1 MKYWAD
7 LHIHSRYSIATSKEC
22 RPEHLELWARR
33 KGLTVIGTGDFTHP
47 AWRDELREKLIPA
60 GDGLWQL
67 KPEYRLETGVEIPGA
82 PEVRFIIS
90 GEISLIYKKNGR
102 TRKVHHLL
110 LLPGLD
116 EAERLAGRLEK
127 IGNIAADGRPILGL
141 DSRALLEMTLETC
154 AETIFIPAH
163 IWTPHFS
170 LFGANSGFD
179 TIEEC
184 FEDLTPAITALET
197 GLSSD
202 PAMNWRLSALDRFL
216 LVSNSDA
223 HSPANLGREANLFDT
238 ELSYPALRKALTPP
252 GEGFLGTVE
261 FFPEEGKYHWDG
273 HRACGIRWAPA
284 QTRQHQGRC
293 PVCGR
298 KVTTGV
304 LHRVEALAD
313 RAPGEKPAGARS
325 YERLVPLVQ
334 VIAAA
339 EGVGEKTKKA
349 AAIYWKLLQN
359 YGPELVVLREAPLDG
374 ILRSAGPLTTEGIR
388 RVRQGL
394 LEINPG
400 FDGEYGQVRIFQ
412 EEERQAYLG
421 QAALFAFAT
430 SGEDRR
436 ALPDYL
442 RLPTGKKGE
451 EEKEEQAAG
460 LPSLNPEQRK
470 AVTAGAPQV
479 LVVAGPGTGKT
490 RTLLHRVEF
499 LLGKGVEPAEITCV
513 TFTRK
518 AAAEMRE
525 RLRRLLT
532 PVYGTRKAGAIRVGT
547 FHQLCLDLLR
557 KSPAW
562 QERALVSEYELAGF
576 FREENGIRR
585 ALLAVSRLKNSNLLP
600 EDPEVP
606 EEWRDFYR
614 RYQEFLREEDL
625 MDYDE
630 ILVEAVRLLREGLVP
645 PEVRAGYR
653 HLLVDEFQDVTPLQY
668 QLVRLLAGTGATLFV
683 IGDPDQSI
691 YGFRGANAGVFADFR
706 RDYPAAAEIRLRLNY
721 RSTPVIISA
730 AQCLISRNPAPG
742 GRALLEPARPAPAG
756 PLITYLPAAGEKAE
770 SIAVVREIIRLV
782 GGTDMLSAHGSFRGS
797 KEGGS
802 YSFGDLAVLF
812 RTGRQAEALEEA
824 LCKEGL
830 PYKVAGERD
839 LFYLPRVR
847 ETVTFLHSLVEKE
860 DRLLLAALALP
871 CFFPGQEAMDKL
883 EALRRHDRQAFH
895 AALALADQEGF
906 PPAVREKL
914 STHHTSRQRY
924 QAILAEGVPAFLEEW
939 IKDRGWEEAEEM
951 ERLQGMAALS
961 HDPADFLARVI
972 HGKEQDLEREG
983 KRGPA
988 PEYIWLMTLHA
999 AKGLEFPVVL
1009 ITGLEEGLLPLAG
1022 EGTPEEIEE
1031 ERRLFYVGLTRA
1043 QKEVILFSAGRRRRF
1058 GPPARDTAPALP
1070 SRFLQELPE
1079 ENLQRRIIKK
1089 KPPKPAQP
1097 GLF

>member
-7 LHIHSRYSIATSKEC
+7 LHIHSRYSIATSKDC
-22 RPEHLELWARR
+22 CPEHLELWARR

-47 AWRDELREKLIPA
+47 VWREEIREKLMPA
-60 GDGLWQL
+60 GDGLWRL
-67 KPEYRLETGVEIPGA
+67 KPEYRMETGAEIPGA
-82 PEVRFIIS
+82 HEVRFIIS

-102 TRKVHHLL
+102 TRKIHHLL
-110 LLPGLD
+110 LLPGLE

-154 AETIFIPAH
+154 AEAIFIPAH

-184 FEDLTPAITALET
+184 FEDLTPEITALET

-202 PAMNWRLSALDRFL
+202 PAMNWQLSALDRFL

-223 HSPANLGREANLFDT
+223 HSPANLGREANLFATD
-238 ELSYPALRKALTPP
+238 LSYPAIRKALTPP
-252 GEGFLGTVE
+252 GEGFLGTLE

-284 QTRQHQGRC
+284 QTREHQGKC

-304 LHRVEALAD
+304 LHRVEVLAD
-313 RAPGEKPAGARS
+313 RAPGEKPAGARR
-325 YERLVPLVQ
+325 YERLVPLAQ

-339 EGVGEKTKKA
+339 EGVGVKTKKVEN
-349 AAIYWKLLQN
+349 IYWKLVQN
-359 YGPELVVLREAPLDG
+359 CGPELVILRETPLDE
-374 ILRSAGPLTTEGIR
+374 ILKSAGPLTAEGIR
-388 RVRQGL
+388 RVRRGL

-412 EEERQAYLG
+412 EGERQAYLG
-421 QAALFAFAT
+421 QAALFALEAG
-430 SGEDRR
+430 GEEDCRSV
-436 ALPDYL
+436 PDQL
-442 RLPTGKKGE
+442 VLSAAQKGE
-451 EEKEEQAAG
+451 EQERAAG
-460 LPSLNPEQRK
+460 LPCLNPEQK
-470 AVTAGAPQV
+470 SAVTAGAPQI

-499 LLGKGVEPAEITCV
+499 LLGRGADPAEITCV

-525 RLRRLLT
+525 RLERLLT
-532 PVYGTRKAGAIRVGT
+532 PVFGAQKAHAVRVGT

-562 QERALVSEYELAGF
+562 TGGTLVSEYELAGF
-576 FREENGIRR
+576 FPGENGIRR

-600 EDPEVP
+600 DDPEVP

-625 MDYDE
+625 LDYDE

-645 PEVRAGYR
+645 PEVQAGYC

-668 QLVRLLAGTGATLFV
+668 RLIKLLAETGATLFV

-691 YGFRGANAGVFADFR
+691 YGFRGADATVFADFR

-730 AQCLISRNPAPG
+730 AQHLISRNPAPG
-742 GRALLEPARPAPAG
+742 GRALLEPARPAAEG
-756 PLITYLPAAGEKAE
+756 PLITYLPASGETAE

-782 GGTDMLSAHGSFRGS
+782 GGTDLLSAHGSFRGD

-812 RTGRQAEALEEA
+812 RTGRQAEALEKA

-830 PYKVAGERD
+830 PYKVAGEKD

-847 ETVTFLHSLVEKE
+847 ETVTFLHSLVEEE
-860 DRLLLAALALP
+860 DRLHLAALGLP
-871 CFFPGQEAMDKL
+871 CFFPGQKAMDKL
-883 EALRRHDRQAFH
+883 EALRRQDPRAFR
-895 AALALADQEGF
+895 AALALENQEVL
-906 PPAVREKL
+906 PPEVRGKIN
-914 STHHTSRQRY
+914 SYHACRKRF
-924 QAILAEGVPAFLEEW
+924 QALLAEGVPAFLGEW

-951 ERLQGMAALS
+951 ERLRGMAALS
-961 HDPADFLARVI
+961 TDPADFLARII

-988 PEYIWLMTLHA
+988 PEYIWLMTIHA

-1022 EGTPEEIEE
+1022 EESPEEIEE

-1043 QKEVILFSAGRRRRF
+1043 QREVILFSAGRRRRF
-1058 GPPARDTAPALP
+1058 GSTAPALP

-1079 ENLQRRIIKK
+1079 EKLQRRIIKK
-1089 KPPKPAQP
+1089 KPPKPVQP